1 MRRDMLTENTAK
13 AAIFVLFTVTLLCAI
28 LFYWSARTGT
38 ASAVQPTAADQMN
51 WQQEQLAKELALS
64 SELQQLERELAA
76 ARMENAELSS
86 ENENLN
92 QATVSMLD
100 SLQLEYVGEYY
111 ATAYCCE
118 RYPHI
123 CGGNGVTAS
132 GTVPTPGLTCAAD
145 WNVLPPGTWLYI
157 EGVGLRRV
165 EDSGSAIKGK
175 RLDIAVDTHQNA
187 LRWPGLGNH
196 HTWVLNF
203 EGETA

>member
-1 MRRDMLTENTAK
+1 MRRRLISETTAR

-28 LFYWSARTGT
+28 LFYWSARMGT
-38 ASAVQPTAADQMN
+38 AEAAQLTAGEQMN
-51 WQQEQLAKELALS
+51 WQQDQLAKELALS
-64 SELQQLERELAA
+64 SELQQLENELAA
-76 ARMENAELSS
+76 ARMENTELES
-86 ENENLN
+86 ENQELN
-92 QATVSMLD
+92 QASVSMLD
-100 SLQLEYVGEYY
+100 SLQLDYVGEYY
-111 ATAYCCE
+111 TTAYCCE

-145 WNVLPPGTWLYI
+145 WSDLPPGTWLYI

-175 RLDIAVDTHQNA
+175 RLDIAIDTHQNA
-187 LRWPGLGNH
+187 LSWSGLGSH

-203 EGETA
+203 EGDNT